1 MRRGLFW
8 LALAAAVLAGGTTP
22 ARADKRYSVPQ
33 LEIDALVLPDGRVAV
48 AETLVYSFRGRFRF
62 AYREIPLRPGE
73 RLESIEVAEAGV
85 PYSPAAGDDEEAGT
99 YRVERR
105 ESAVRVTWYYSARDE
120 QRTFT
125 LAYAFTGA
133 VERGPATAAFYH
145 QFVGDDWDR
154 SIGAVTARLR
164 FTEPVAAE
172 TLRAWAHGPLYGTV
186 AIEPAGSVLFE
197 VSPLPK
203 RTFFEGRV
211 VFPAEAVPALAP
223 AAGGGPDLDAI
234 LAEET
239 RWAEEANRARERARV
254 VAARRNPAL
263 LISAVLAALGVAGWF
278 ALYRASA
285 WPHAVTPRLAPGE
298 RPSDKPPALVAQLVH
313 GSVDARAL
321 GATVVDLAR
330 RGHLARAE
338 DRAEVTW
345 YRPRPHYWVRL
356 TGRPSDRLA
365 PFEAELLAFLRRV
378 ASAGQEID
386 LADLQG
392 AARRSG
398 ERVTSWFARW
408 KELVTQADA
417 ARPAFEPRPAGAM
430 IASAAI
436 AALLIGTGLALAVW
450 TRGPVPA
457 LPALIAG
464 IAVAALTATLRR
476 RTPEAQRE
484 YLGWKAWGERVKQDA
499 KAGRVPPFG
508 AADWGQ
514 AFALAI
520 GLGVSKEFGAL
531 VDRLPREQAA
541 GFYGWYAGALG
552 GGDGGGAGLGSA
564 LGSFAG
570 VVTSAQSSGVGAGGG
585 ASAGGGGGS
594 GGGGGGAG

>member
-8 LALAAAVLAGGTTP
+8 LALAAAVLAGWATP

-33 LEIDALVLPDGRVAV
+33 MEIDALVLPDGRVTV
-48 AETLVYSFRGRFRF
+48 TETLVYSFRGRFRF

-73 RLESIEVAEAGV
+73 QIETIEVAEAGV
-85 PYSPAAGDDEEAGT
+85 PFTDAAGTDEEPGT
-99 YRVERR
+99 FRVERG
-105 ESAVRVTWYYSARDE
+105 ESRVRVTWYYRAKDE
-120 QRTFT
+120 RRAFT
-125 LAYAFTGA
+125 LAYVFTGA
-133 VERGPATAAFYH
+133 VERGPAIAAFYH
-145 QFVGDDWDR
+145 QFVGADWDR

-164 FTEPVAAE
+164 FAEPVAAGA
-172 TLRAWAHGPLYGTV
+172 LRAWAHGPLHGAV

-211 VFPAEAVPALAP
+211 VFPVEAVPGLAP
-223 AAGGGPDLDAI
+223 AAAGGPNLDTI
-234 LAEET
+234 LAEES
-239 RWAEEANRARERARV
+239 RWADEANRARERARV
-254 VAARRNPAL
+254 LAARRRPAWI
-263 LISAVLAALGVAGWF
+263 ISAVLAALGVAGWF
-278 ALYRASA
+278 ALYRTTA
-285 WPHAVTPRLAPGE
+285 WPHAVTLRLAPGE

-313 GSVDARAL
+313 GVVDARAL
-321 GATVVDLAR
+321 GSTLVDLAR
-330 RGHLARAE
+330 RGHLAIAE
-338 DRAEVTW
+338 DRSEVTW

-365 PFEAELLAFLRRV
+365 PFEAELLAFLRRI
-378 ASAGQEID
+378 ASAGQEVD
-386 LADLQG
+386 LADLPG

-398 ERVTSWFARW
+398 EQMTSWFASW
-408 KELVTQADA
+408 KELVTQADS

-430 IASAAI
+430 IANAAI
-436 AALLIGTGLALAVW
+436 AALLIGTGLALVIW
-450 TRGPVPA
+450 TRHAPSA

-464 IAVAALTATLRR
+464 ILVAVLTATFRR

-484 YLGWKAWGERVKQDA
+484 VLGWKAWGERVKQDA

-520 GLGVSKEFGAL
+520 GLGVSKEFAAL

-552 GGDGGGAGLGSA
+552 DGHGGGAGLGSA